1 MALAVEIND
10 ISSEG
15 QNLIYLM
22 DGALER
28 VTSVFQSYNAPLP
41 NRQYWTLGTPTIDCD
56 QVVVSLSSLYLG
68 PPGSP
73 VGEPQRC
80 HMPRTAVLTISIARS
95 VPTVGQNGRAP
106 SGEKIEQASKMSAID
121 AWILM
126 ESINLFDQWDSNG
139 GYGLGVI
146 ATVDVAE
153 PEGGFQVV
161 TMEVT
166 LAVP

>member
-1 MALAVEIND
+1 
-10 ISSEG
+10 
-15 QNLIYLM
+15 
-22 DGALER
+22 
-28 VTSVFQSYNAPLP
+28 
-41 NRQYWTLGTPTIDCD
+41 
-56 QVVVSLSSLYLG
+56 
-68 PPGSP
+68 
-73 VGEPQRC
+73 
-80 HMPRTAVLTISIARS
+80 MPRTAVLTISIARS